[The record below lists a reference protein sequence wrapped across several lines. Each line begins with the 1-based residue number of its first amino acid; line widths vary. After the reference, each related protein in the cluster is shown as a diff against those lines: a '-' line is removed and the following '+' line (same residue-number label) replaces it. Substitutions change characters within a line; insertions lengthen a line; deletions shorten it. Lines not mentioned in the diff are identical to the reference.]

1 MSTMSNLAFQ
11 PLYDKIGA
19 TYDATRRAEPEIL
32 NVLAELLDL
41 KATADVLDIQASNEK
56 ATVVADLSKPG
67 SLPVGRFDCVLITQT
82 LQYVRSPDTALE
94 NLWQALAPGGSALIT
109 VPCTSRVDP
118 DALDADRWRF
128 TPLGLETLLRRNG
141 EWAELEVYGFG
152 SVLTSAAFLMGFAAE
167 DLRDREVDE
176 QDEFFP
182 LVACARARKAS

>member
-1 MSTMSNLAFQ
+1 MADTEYTTAYGGSRVT
-11 PLYDKIGA
+11 
-19 TYDATRRAEPEIL
+19 
-32 NVLAELLDL
+32 
-41 KATADVLDIQASNEK
+41 TADVLDIQASNEK
-56 ATVVADLSKPG
+56 ATIVADLSKPG

-118 DALDADRWRF
+118 DAPDADRWRF

-152 SVLTSAAFLMGFAAE
+152 SVLTSAAFLMGLAAE

>member
-1 MSTMSNLAFQ
+1 MADTK
-11 PLYDKIGA
+11 Y
-19 TYDATRRAEPEIL
+19 T
-32 NVLAELLDL
+32 
-41 KATADVLDIQASNEK
+41 KAYGGSRVTTADVLDIQASNEK

-152 SVLTSAAFLMGFAAE
+152 SVLTSAAFLMGLAAE